1 MYREHT
7 AALALALGIGGALFL
22 SACAHTE
29 PGSLRGDH
37 EVEGRIVNVRGER
50 MWLNNGMELLIPQDV
65 ARWSQLALG
74 SVVRV
79 RYEERDGQ
87 KVATSMVFT

>member
-37 EVEGRIVNVRGER
+37 EVEGR
-50 MWLNNGMELLIPQDV
+50 
-65 ARWSQLALG
+65 S
-74 SVVRV
+74 
-79 RYEERDGQ
+79 
-87 KVATSMVFT
+87 